1 MIESRVEAEPRSRES
16 ASDVR
21 EVLNGSSVRPS
32 VLLVDDEALI
42 RLTLRER
49 LEAAG
54 YEISEAVSGAQARS
68 EFAKSPDLVFL
79 DFRLPDADGL
89 TLLRELKELSP
100 ETLVICL
107 TAHGTLQTAVDA
119 MAAGAFYFLTKPF
132 DVEQVALLAARALE
146 TTHLQREV
154 RALSQRTADLDVGA
168 QLLGVS
174 PAMREVRSLV
184 QSFARSPASTV
195 LITGESGVGKDVA
208 ARALHAQSDRA
219 GHPFVNITCS
229 ALPEALLESELF
241 GHERGAFTDA
251 KQRKKGLFEQAHG
264 GTVFLDEMGEMTLS
278 LQAKLLRFLE
288 EKAFRRVGGSEDIR
302 PNVRIIAA
310 TNRDLSAA
318 VAAGHF
324 REDLYYRLAVLHV
337 PIPPLRERSEDVEA
351 LAKFFVDRFNRAF
364 HKRVRGI
371 SKDAL
376 AQLRAYAWPGNVREL
391 RNVLERALLLCS
403 GTELRA
409 ADLRLNVS
417 SEGRPGGARAF
428 PDLPAEG
435 LDVERLIDHLVTQAL
450 QRTRGNRTRA
460 GALLGMTRDQI
471 RYRIEKCGL
480 EDSAAD
486 LDDTQ
491 RFDRER

>member
-1 MIESRVEAEPRSRES
+1 
-16 ASDVR
+16 
-21 EVLNGSSVRPS
+21 
-32 VLLVDDEALI
+32 
-42 RLTLRER
+42 
-49 LEAAG
+49 
-54 YEISEAVSGAQARS
+54 
-68 EFAKSPDLVFL
+68 
-79 DFRLPDADGL
+79 
-89 TLLRELKELSP
+89 
-100 ETLVICL
+100 
-107 TAHGTLQTAVDA
+107 
-119 MAAGAFYFLTKPF
+119 
-132 DVEQVALLAARALE
+132 
-146 TTHLQREV
+146 
-154 RALSQRTADLDVGA
+154 
-168 QLLGVS
+168 
-174 PAMREVRSLV
+174 
-184 QSFARSPASTV
+184 
-195 LITGESGVGKDVA
+195 
-208 ARALHAQSDRA
+208 
-219 GHPFVNITCS
+219 
-229 ALPEALLESELF
+229 
-241 GHERGAFTDA
+241 
-251 KQRKKGLFEQAHG
+251 
-264 GTVFLDEMGEMTLS
+264 
-278 LQAKLLRFLE
+278 
-288 EKAFRRVGGSEDIR
+288 VGGSEDIR